1 MKNCKLKMKELLIMK
16 NLYPFLLL
24 LLFGL
29 NVQAQTQIS
38 TTDKQFAAFQQNV
51 EKWKDAYNSGDAQN
65 LVPLYSEDAIY
76 SSSHVPGLE
85 AIGREKLIANFQK
98 GISMGG
104 HIDKVEILSAN
115 VSGEMASLYCLY
127 QATNSG
133 VTVTGR
139 NLLVLRKVKGEWLI
153 FSHMTV
159 V

>member
-1 MKNCKLKMKELLIMK
+1 MNNFKLKIITMKNILVIFSLI
-16 NLYPFLLL
+16 FIAI
-24 LLFGL
+24 

-38 TTDKQFAAFQQNV
+38 KTDKQFTVFQQNV
-51 EKWKDAYNSGDAQN
+51 EKWKEAYNSGDAQN
-65 LVPLYSEDAIY
+65 LVPLYTEDATY

-85 AIGREKLIANFQK
+85 AIGRDKLIANFQK
-98 GISMGG
+98 GISGGG
-104 HIDKVEILSAN
+104 HIDKIEILTSN

-133 VTVTGR
+133 VTVSGC
-139 NLLVLRKVKGEWLI
+139 NLLVLRKVNGEWLI

>member
-1 MKNCKLKMKELLIMK
+1 MKEFMSMK
-16 NLYPFLLL
+16 NLLVIFSLFLIAITTN
-24 LLFGL
+24 G
-29 NVQAQTQIS
+29 QTQIS

-51 EKWKDAYNSGDAQN
+51 EKWKDAYNSGDAKN
-65 LVPLYSEDAIY
+65 LIQLYTEDATY
-76 SSSHVPGLE
+76 TSSHVPGLE
-85 AIGREKLIANFQK
+85 AIGRDKLIANFQK
-98 GISMGG
+98 GISGGG
-104 HIDKVEILSAN
+104 HIDKIEILTAN

-139 NLLVLRKVKGEWLI
+139 NLLVLRKEKGEWLI

>member
-1 MKNCKLKMKELLIMK
+1 MKASILFVVVFTTLVFSLK
-16 NLYPFLLL
+16 
-24 LLFGL
+24 
-29 NVQAQTQIS
+29 AQTQIERNS
-38 TTDKQFAAFQQNV
+38 EQFKLFEKNV
-51 EKWKDAYNSGDAQN
+51 ENWKNAYNSDDAQN

-85 AIGREKLIANFQK
+85 AIGREKVISNFQR
-98 GISMGG
+98 GISGGG
-104 HIDKVEILSAN
+104 HIDKIEILSAN

-139 NLLVLRKVKGEWLI
+139 NLLVLRKSNGIWLI
-153 FSHMTV
+153 FGHMTV

>member
-1 MKNCKLKMKELLIMK
+1 MK
-16 NLYPFLLL
+16 NLSAFLFLLFL
-24 LLFGL
+24 GL
-29 NVQAQTQIS
+29 NVQSQTQIS

-65 LVPLYSEDAIY
+65 LVALYAEDATY

-85 AIGREKLIANFQK
+85 AIGRDKLIANFQI

-104 HIDKVEILSAN
+104 HIDKVEILTAN

>member
-1 MKNCKLKMKELLIMK
+1 MK
-16 NLYPFLLL
+16 NLPAFLFLLFL
-24 LLFGL
+24 GL
-29 NVQAQTQIS
+29 NVQSQTQIS

-65 LVPLYSEDAIY
+65 LVALYAEDATY

-85 AIGREKLIANFQK
+85 AIGRDKLIANFQI

-104 HIDKVEILSAN
+104 HIDKVEILTAN